1 MLLLALLLILLPL
14 SSRKLTSKTMSSG
27 FLELILEALG
37 EEEVLV
43 AGKGYV
49 DESWE
54 WWGRPQNQKGAKD
67 RAVSLGVGR
76 R

>member
-1 MLLLALLLILLPL
+1 MG
-14 SSRKLTSKTMSSG
+14 SG

-37 EEEVLV
+37 KEEVLV

-54 WWGRPQNQKGAKD
+54 WWGKPQNRKGAKD
-67 RAVSLGVGR
+67 REVSLRVGR

>member
-14 SSRKLTSKTMSSG
+14 SSQKLTSETMGSG

-37 EEEVLV
+37 KEEVLV

-54 WWGRPQNQKGAKD
+54 RWGKPQNRKGAKD